1 MSDKLRVALL
11 GASVAMVAA
20 LQASEDFMLVE
31 CPVPVYPV
39 NKELRPSS
47 MERRRNKSDRK
58 RNRANRWR

>member
-1 MSDKLRVALL
+1 MGDKLILVIL
-11 GASVAMVAA
+11 GASVAMFAV
-20 LQASEDFMLVE
+20 LQASEGFMLAE

-39 NKELRPSS
+39 SKELRPSS